1 MAFAA
6 GLSQLLDDRG
16 CQIASEFDR
25 GDSLEAVLDRHL
37 LAVEQMAERELLTS
51 VLLLS
56 RDGTRLFHGAA
67 PSLPQAY
74 RDSIDGSKI
83 GPSAGSCG
91 TAAYFERPVY
101 VADIAADPL
110 WADYRHLAL
119 AHGLRSCWSTPIRDG
134 SDRVIGTFA
143 IYHRTPGIPA
153 ADELA
158 AIEMIAAHVAHAIV
172 RAREAEGDEES
183 LARSASRLMLV
194 ADNPQASDQASD
206 ALEGLLLKAARLE
219 ELAERVQEQ
228 MKGSDSED
236 FRAEMDAV
244 AKDTR
249 KLAAVIRRQIEEY
262 RRDPKPND

>member
-1 MAFAA
+1 
-6 GLSQLLDDRG
+6 
-16 CQIASEFDR
+16 
-25 GDSLEAVLDRHL
+25 
-37 LAVEQMAERELLTS
+37 
-51 VLLLS
+51 
-56 RDGTRLFHGAA
+56 
-67 PSLPQAY
+67 
-74 RDSIDGSKI
+74 
-83 GPSAGSCG
+83 
-91 TAAYFERPVY
+91 
-101 VADIAADPL
+101 
-110 WADYRHLAL
+110 
-119 AHGLRSCWSTPIRDG
+119 
-134 SDRVIGTFA
+134 
-143 IYHRTPGIPA
+143 
-153 ADELA
+153 
-158 AIEMIAAHVAHAIV
+158 MIAAHVAHAIV

-194 ADNPQASDQASD
+194 ADNRQASDQASD